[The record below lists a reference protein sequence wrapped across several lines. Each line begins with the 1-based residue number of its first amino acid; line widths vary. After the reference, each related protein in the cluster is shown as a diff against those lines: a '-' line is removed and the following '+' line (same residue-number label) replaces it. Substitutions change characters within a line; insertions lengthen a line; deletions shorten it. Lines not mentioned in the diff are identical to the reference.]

1 MATTEEI
8 VETVEVA
15 ATTPATAQDVLNEG
29 SSFVQGAVEY
39 LATFVQENWLNVAFA
54 LAIYII
60 GKWIAGT
67 VTRLVKKGMGK
78 KDVDPA
84 LISFLGSLIYCGLM
98 AMVFISVI
106 QKIGIPTTSFVAI
119 FAAAGLA
126 VGLALQGSLSNFASG
141 TLIILFKP
149 FKIGDLIEAGGT
161 LGVVEDIGVLVTIM
175 KTPDNKKIIAPNSEI
190 MGGVITNIAANSE
203 RRIDMTWGVSYDDDL
218 DKAKEVLMDELV
230 KHPNV
235 LKAPA
240 PVVEIWEYADSSINF
255 IVRPWVETS
264 NWFSTRCE
272 LMSTIKKRLDA
283 EGMSIPY
290 PQRDVHII
298 MDAD

>member
-290 PQRDVHII
+290 PQRDVHMIK
-298 MDAD
+298 DAD